1 MHHMKKIF
9 LHVALVAIF
18 LCMPLA
24 MSVADTSSNNPSTPG
39 VFSNPLKVDGDVFT
53 VAKDLMEKVVVPIA
67 GVLIVL
73 AIFWSGFMFLMAQG
87 KPEELKKAKTQFLYV
102 LIGSTII
109 LGSWLIMNGIKDTI
123 SSLLK

>member
-1 MHHMKKIF
+1 
-9 LHVALVAIF
+9 
-18 LCMPLA
+18 
-24 MSVADTSSNNPSTPG
+24 
-39 VFSNPLKVDGDVFT
+39 
-53 VAKDLMEKVVVPIA
+53 
-67 GVLIVL
+67 
-73 AIFWSGFMFLMAQG
+73 MAQG